1 MGRTFVSVELRDR
14 GAIARFATAMDEL
27 GFLRTVKG
35 RKKGG
40 ALALPNGLFFLEK
53 STPSDALALA
63 RRAVRNTNVQ
73 ARIFCLPVAA
83 EVRFGSL
90 RPCG

>member
-14 GAIARFATAMDEL
+14 GALGRFAIAMGEL
-27 GFLRTVKG
+27 GFLHTVKG

-40 ALALPNGLFFLEK
+40 ALALPTGLFFLEK
-53 STPSDALALA
+53 STPIAALALA

-73 ARIFCLPVAA
+73 AHIFCLPVAA